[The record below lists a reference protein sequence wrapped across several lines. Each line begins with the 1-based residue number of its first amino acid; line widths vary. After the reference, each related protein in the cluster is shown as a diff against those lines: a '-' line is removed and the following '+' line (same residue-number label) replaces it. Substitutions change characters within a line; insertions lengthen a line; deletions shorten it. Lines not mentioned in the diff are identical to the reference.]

1 MFCGRTGGMIMS
13 EQQGQHERRQADSKP
28 GRGDSAPRTAI
39 SASAAGVAGVAGGVP
54 PAPGPKKKPRPSG
67 LPVRSLAYPE
77 PVERMIAEFASL
89 PGIGPR
95 AAERMALHILRAP
108 PQAASELASAVLAM
122 RQQIGHCARCFNL
135 AAKGTVTGVAVALGE
150 GEAAVLCGVCAE
162 PSRDDQQMLVVEQ
175 PRDVLALE
183 QLKLYN
189 GLYHVL
195 LGRLSPL
202 DGIGP
207 ESLTLGF
214 MMDRLAAAAGAG
226 RPVREVILGLS
237 PTLEGDATMLYI
249 GEMLEPLGVHIS
261 RLSRGLPAGQ
271 ALEYANK
278 TALADALEGRR
289 RV

>member
-1 MFCGRTGGMIMS
+1 MLDGRSVGMNMS
-13 EQQGQHERRQADSKP
+13 EQQGQPERRRAESKAAKS
-28 GRGDSAPRTAI
+28 DSAPITGAP
-39 SASAAGVAGVAGGVP
+39 AAAVP
-54 PAPGPKKKPRPSG
+54 PAPAPKKKPRPTG

-108 PQAASELASAVLAM
+108 PQAASELASAVMAM
-122 RQQIGHCARCFNL
+122 RQQIGHCAKCFNL
-135 AAKGTVTGVAVALGE
+135 AAKGTVTGVALATGE
-150 GEAAVLCGVCAE
+150 GEAAVLCSVCAE
-162 PSRDDQQMLVVEQ
+162 PSRDDQQMLIVEQ

-214 MMDRLAAAAGAG
+214 MMDRLAAAATAG

-237 PTLEGDATMLYI
+237 PTLEGDATMLHI
-249 GEMLEPLGVHIS
+249 REVLEPLGVHIS